1 MMSLNTG
8 EKIKSLRK
16 SQKLTQAELA
26 FKVGI
31 VPNYLSL
38 IETNR
43 CEATLHIY
51 RCIADALH
59 IHMWHLFC
67 DLPKEALLI
76 LDEIGDCTDVEA
88 QALRR
93 LISGNK
99 IALRQH
105 YKLDLGM

>member
-1 MMSLNTG
+1 MSLNTG
-8 EKIKSLRK
+8 EKIKRLRK

-43 CEATLHIY
+43 SEATLHIY

-59 IHMWHLFC
+59 IPMWYLFC
-67 DLPKEALLI
+67 NLPEGALLV
-76 LDEIGDCTDVEA
+76 LNEFEDCTDVEV
-88 QALRR
+88 QALLRFVA
-93 LISGNK
+93 GNK
-99 IALRQH
+99 VALRQH